1 MEHVRTFLFSK
12 IFSTKERR
20 FVFSTGP
27 ETAGEGSEAADVDP
41 GEQSDTIIDQMIEGM
56 TPEQKQALIKRLQE
70 SLVGSDEEVSASQKI
85 EAKAGDAALE
95 LNAALEMGDSDG
107 VDRAKQSIDAALN
120 EMVMG
125 GEVNGDDI
133 REWLKEAFPTFDVS
147 YDDADM
153 VPVLPSLIMPVEG
166 GGADRKSVV

>member
-70 SLVGSDEEVSASQKI
+70 SLVGSD
-85 EAKAGDAALE
+85 
-95 LNAALEMGDSDG
+95 
-107 VDRAKQSIDAALN
+107 
-120 EMVMG
+120 
-125 GEVNGDDI
+125 
-133 REWLKEAFPTFDVS
+133 
-147 YDDADM
+147 
-153 VPVLPSLIMPVEG
+153 
-166 GGADRKSVV
+166 